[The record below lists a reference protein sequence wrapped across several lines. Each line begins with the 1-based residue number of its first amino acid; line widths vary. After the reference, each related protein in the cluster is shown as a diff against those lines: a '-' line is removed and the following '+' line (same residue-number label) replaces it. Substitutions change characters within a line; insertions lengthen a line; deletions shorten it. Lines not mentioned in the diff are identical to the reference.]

1 MVSVPAAADIR
12 RLLGF
17 LSHFGDHRIAG
28 DGGEEA
34 VDVDRRK
41 TLGKG
46 DVLLWGEIL
55 VAKEDDTVL
64 PEGTADLGERV
75 GGNGSHEIDA
85 GLSRH
90 RHAVIPADPDK
101 AIGHVKLPT
110 MSNQR

>member
-1 MVSVPAAADIR
+1 MAPRGHRASSPRLAPGRNCGQCASRAGVA

-55 VAKEDDTVL
+55 VSKEDDTVL
-64 PEGTADLGERV
+64 PEGAADLGERV

-85 GLSRH
+85 AYFG
-90 RHAVIPADPDK
+90 AD
-101 AIGHVKLPT
+101 
-110 MSNQR
+110 MR